1 MWLRTIFR
9 RRPDDIATPQT
20 ALDERLLRRLER
32 LTLTASRDLRGG
44 LSGVHPS
51 RRFLPGPTFTDHRPY
66 TVGDDLRY
74 VDWNAYARLDHL
86 QVKLG
91 ETEQDIRVH
100 LLLDCSA
107 SMDWGQGDLNKLHY
121 ARLLAA
127 AIGYVALASGDR
139 LHVLPFG
146 APRPTMWGP
155 GGGRQRIGNLMQY
168 LGGLEASGT
177 TTSIERLRQ
186 LRQETRGGLLV
197 VVSDLLHSA
206 DLLEGTAAALAPFHP
221 PRWQV
226 LLLHLLHPQ
235 ELEPDLQSDVEL
247 VDSESGGRLP
257 LLADD
262 AAMNR
267 YADAVDG
274 WCARMAQASARR
286 NIIYVRLTSDMS
298 LERAALPYLQ
308 LREALR

>member
-1 MWLRTIFR
+1 MWLKTIFR
-9 RRPDDIATPQT
+9 RRPDDVPVPKT

-51 RRFLPGPTFTDHRPY
+51 RRHLPAPTFTDHRPY
-66 TVGDDLRY
+66 TIGDDLRY

-100 LLLDCSA
+100 LVLDCSS
-107 SMDWGQGDLNKLHY
+107 SMDWGDGDLNKLHY

-127 AIGYVALASGDR
+127 AIGYVALANGDR
-139 LHVLPFG
+139 LQVLPFG
-146 APRPTMWGP
+146 SDRPTMWGP
-155 GGGRQRIGNLMQY
+155 YGGRQRIGNLLPY
-168 LGGLEASGT
+168 LAGLEATGT
-177 TTSIERLRQ
+177 TTSTARLRQ
-186 LRQETRGGLLV
+186 LRHETRGGLLV
-197 VVSDLLHSA
+197 IVSDLLHSA
-206 DLLEGTAAALAPFHP
+206 DILEGTTAALAPFHP

-226 LLLHLLHPQ
+226 LLLHLLHPE
-235 ELEPDLQSDVEL
+235 ELRPDLIGDVEL
-247 VDSESGGRLP
+247 VDSESGGRLAME
-257 LLADD
+257 ADD
-262 AAMNR
+262 
-267 YADAVDG
+267 DALAHYGNAVEA
-274 WCARMAQASARR
+274 WCAELAHACDRR
-286 NIIYVRLTSDMS
+286 NIMYARLTTDML